1 MEQKNDIAYFS
12 VPMNIYPRILYIA
25 KGKDKRRAIQNNF
38 TDRNLNDLIF
48 DEDTDACTWEVIE
61 RNSNTHGFLKH

>member
-1 MEQKNDIAYFS
+1 MEQKNEIAYFS

-38 TDRNLNDLIF
+38 TDRKGNDLIF
-48 DEDTDACTWEVIE
+48 SYGC
-61 RNSNTHGFLKH
+61 FL